1 MKNYYLL
8 FFFLTIAYNNE
19 QERHIFWRLSL
30 AYCQSMLQTAEPKDN
45 VMELWVYNVFLQN
58 VHSITEP

>member
-30 AYCQSMLQTAEPKDN
+30 AYCQSMLQTAEPN
-45 VMELWVYNVFLQN
+45 IGTHPITVS
-58 VHSITEP
+58 SIT